1 MVMVMV
7 MSDNRCDLNDLS
19 GVKARQTSLQLL
31 MDRRS
36 QQHQGS
42 DFIVAGIINQLEN
55 WISQNIISWNN
66 DQRNCISRRLTSVFV
81 EVGGGC

>member
-1 MVMVMV
+1 MVML
-7 MSDNRCDLNDLS
+7 DNRCDLNDLS

-42 DFIVAGIINQLEN
+42 TFIVAGIINQLEN
-55 WISQNIISWNN
+55 WISPNFISWNN
-66 DQRNCISRRLTSVFV
+66 DQLNCISRRLTSVFV